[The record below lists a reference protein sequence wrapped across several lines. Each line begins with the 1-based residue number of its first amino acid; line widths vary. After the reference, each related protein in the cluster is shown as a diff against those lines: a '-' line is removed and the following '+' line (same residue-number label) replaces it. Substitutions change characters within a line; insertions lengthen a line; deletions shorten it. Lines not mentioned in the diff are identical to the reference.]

1 MNWRQ
6 TGGCQTRKA
15 RFRDPQRALSAGARR
30 PANARPGRRPGRGE
44 PRILRCPP
52 PPQNYTQFLRFSLSL
67 SESTAGRL
75 SPVHGNVTSWLCCVL
90 THAHSPF
97 PPLPPGQRGL
107 LQQATI
113 MTAETKVYTLEEC
126 KKHNTESDCWL
137 IMFGKV
143 STKPPVEGRQISL
156 APLLGD

>member
-1 MNWRQ
+1 MTLRE
-6 TGGCQTRKA
+6 
-15 RFRDPQRALSAGARR
+15 RFRRAHGGRLTRGQEEGQGEVSRESCD
-30 PANARPGRRPGRGE
+30 ARPLHRTTRS
-44 PRILRCPP
+44 
-52 PPQNYTQFLRFSLSL
+52 FSASLSL

-97 PPLPPGQRGL
+97 PPLPQGQRGL